1 MKRLSDMINRVKTD
15 QNLNTILK
23 ASWIWPCRYLPK
35 KNGEEL
41 GMSVDGG
48 IADVANELVT
58 KSSGKKSKK

>member
-1 MKRLSDMINRVKTD
+1 MAVQMP
-15 QNLNTILK
+15 
-23 ASWIWPCRYLPK
+23 AK

>member
-1 MKRLSDMINRVKTD
+1 MDMAV
-15 QNLNTILK
+15 QMP
-23 ASWIWPCRYLPK
+23 AK
-35 KNGEEL
+35 KNDEEL